1 MIHLIPHPTQQLNI
15 INFQKLLIRRLQN
28 ERIIFFQTIPLWIL
42 LPDTFSDLKKTASS
56 ITKINILLPEVNSE
70 TMEIYSPVEIS
81 CDGKIILSKM
91 ILLESITTN
100 KTSISKDLFNQTKI
114 ELKKI
119 CTENKN
125 FPCILNIFKA
135 ANTQQVS
142 DNSKSVEKFVWK
154 KLKN

>member
-15 INFQKLLIRRLQN
+15 INFQKQLISRLQN
-28 ERIIFFQTIPLWIL
+28 ERIIFLQTIPLCIP
-42 LPDTFSDLKKTASS
+42 LPDTFSDLKRTASS
-56 ITKINILLPEVNSE
+56 ITKINILLPEVNLE
-70 TMEIYSPVEIS
+70 TKEIYSPVEITCNS
-81 CDGKIILSKM
+81 EIILSKI
-91 ILLESITTN
+91 ILLECIITN

-125 FPCILNIFKA
+125 FPCILNIFKV
-135 ANTQQVS
+135 ANIQQFS